1 MLTRDSKDIGICFQH
16 VSWAVKEYEYFFNI
30 EVFNAMLVSVLDSYV
45 PYFTDRSSRSWDIL
59 GSEKEKAEIHLVSM
73 AKTLAKRGHPH
84 SFWDSYKRRYFLT

>member
-59 GSEKEKAEIHLVSM
+59 GSEKEKAKYIWSQWLRPLLSGDI
-73 AKTLAKRGHPH
+73 LIRFGILIRGGT
-84 SFWDSYKRRYFLT
+84 S